1 MTEDLHKRISY
12 LSDINKELLKEI
24 TRFDMRVTALNT
36 KLVKQQRAIDL
47 LVELQRSI
55 ATTKSNMDFL
65 NNCGRLITSHLGLG
79 ATYIY
84 LPDETKN
91 DEYTLLP
98 GLLGL
103 YASHKPAENI
113 NFLKD
118 SDLPPMEETL
128 LVTGQTGPD
137 AKINALRKKFALSS
151 FIISRVPVRS
161 NRNMLFIC
169 GIYRIDHTMNPE
181 LNEVDIRTLEAVGVL
196 ISSYLRKTELIQLT
210 EADRVKTEFVTNMS
224 HEFRTPLTLITC
236 LLEEIKNNQSVNL
249 QKEETEKFK
258 TVLQNTERIRQL
270 IEQLLDITRLETTGE
285 KLLLE
290 NHSVGEFLTA
300 LYNSFSSLA
309 KKNKVKFSFSLNSLS
324 VETWYDED
332 KLEKIV
338 SNLLTNA
345 FKYTRDKVQLSG
357 EVINEGHSTCVV
369 ISVRDNGSG
378 IPAEEQELIFNRFYR
393 IEKAGNASREGT
405 GIGLYFVKKL
415 VELHRGRIE
424 LKSSNKGSEFI
435 ICIPASKDQFRAAD
449 EPAIHKQTKSAPEN
463 TSAGLIKTEDRSTL
477 ILVVEDNAELN
488 RLISE
493 SLSETGRVISA
504 FNGKE
509 GFETAV
515 QDIPDIIICDVMMP
529 VMDGMAMLRNIR
541 NNRLTRHIPVIMLT
555 ARAGRENKIEGLSSG
570 ADDYI
575 TKPFDTRE
583 LILKTRNQL
592 ERIQAQKENFRK
604 TFTLEITHTDH
615 PHQNDLLLNHI
626 TGFLKENCHDP
637 SLDVEAIAD
646 RLNVSRTQ
654 LYRKTEALTGY
665 KPAELLRMVRLKEA
679 ASMFRSGYDNVAQV
693 MYRVGFNNQSHFSR
707 IFRKEFFMNPSEY
720 IRKNKDK

>member
-12 LSDINKELLKEI
+12 LSDINKELLKEN

-36 KLVKQQRAIDL
+36 QLVKQQRAIDL
-47 LVELQRSI
+47 LVGLQRSI
-55 ATTKSNMDFL
+55 ATTKSNLDFL
-65 NNCGRLITSHLGLG
+65 NDCGRLITSHLNFG

-103 YASHKPAENI
+103 YASHKPDGNI

-128 LVTGQTGPD
+128 LVTSQTGPD
-137 AKINALRKKFALSS
+137 AKINTLRKKFALSS
-151 FIISRVPVRS
+151 FIVSRVPVRS
-161 NRNMLFIC
+161 NRYMIFIC
-169 GIYRIDHTMNPE
+169 GVYRIDHTMNPE
-181 LNEVDIRTLEAVGVL
+181 LNEVDVRTLEAVGVL

-236 LLEEIKNNQSVNL
+236 LLEEIKNNQSVSL
-249 QKEETEKFK
+249 QRGETEKFK

-300 LYNSFSSLA
+300 LYNSFTSLA
-309 KKNKVKFSFSLNSLS
+309 KKNKVKFPFSLNSIS
-324 VETWYDED
+324 EETWYDED

-345 FKYTRDKVQLSG
+345 FKYTRDEVQLSG
-357 EVINEGHSTCVV
+357 EVITEGHATCIV
-369 ISVRDNGSG
+369 ISVKDNGPG
-378 IPAEEQELIFNRFYR
+378 IPTEEQELIFNRFYR
-393 IEKAGNASREGT
+393 IEKAENASREGT
-405 GIGLYFVKKL
+405 GIGLYLVKKL

-424 LKSSNKGSEFI
+424 LKSSNNGSEFI
-435 ICIPASKDQFRAAD
+435 ICIPASADQFRAAD
-449 EPAIHKQTKSAPEN
+449 EPAIDEQTKPVPEN

-488 RLISE
+488 RFISE
-493 SLSETGRVISA
+493 SLNETCRVISA

-515 QDIPDIIICDVMMP
+515 QVIPDIIICDVMMP
-529 VMDGMAMLRNIR
+529 VIDGMAMLRNIR

-615 PHQNDLLLNHI
+615 PHLNDLLLNQI

-693 MYRVGFNNQSHFSR
+693 MYRVGFNNQSHFAR
-707 IFRKEFFMNPSEY
+707 IFRKEYHMNPSEC
-720 IRKNKDK
+720 IRKNKDR